1 MRRPTTR
8 PKMNSQNDKE
18 YLNSL
23 NTWRAD
29 REKGLRR
36 EYGWLSLAGLFWL
49 KDGEN
54 QFGSA
59 VENPVRL
66 PARFPK
72 SAGIF
77 TMKEGH
83 VNVNP
88 SEGVAI
94 RFNNEHLKSTSQT
107 IQVDTSGQPDYL
119 FIDDLRLGVIERAGR
134 LAIRIWDPQNPVRL
148 NFVGCSWFEPA
159 PELRVTANI
168 ETYPEPKHVMV
179 DDIVGIQRPA
189 TMQAALAFELD
200 GKTQRLDAEL
210 QEDGSYDIIFKDATA
225 GKSTFPGGRYLTSEV
240 SEGDHVVIDFNI
252 AYNPPCA
259 FTDFATCPL
268 PLPQNLLT
276 VEIEAGEKYQQ
287 G

>member
-1 MRRPTTR
+1 MSNDLPSDYMTTL
-8 PKMNSQNDKE
+8 S
-18 YLNSL
+18 
-23 NTWRAD
+23 TWRAD
-29 REKGLRR
+29 REKSLRR

-49 KDGEN
+49 QEGEN
-54 QFGSA
+54 PFGSA
-59 VENPVRL
+59 SENSIHL

-77 TMKEGH
+77 TMNEGH
-83 VNVNP
+83 VNFTP
-88 SEGVAI
+88 AEGVSI
-94 RFNNEHLKSTSQT
+94 RFNNERLKSTSQT
-107 IQVDTSGQPDYL
+107 IQVDTSGQPDHL

-134 LAIRIWDPQNPVRL
+134 LAIRVWDPQNPVRL
-148 NFVGCSWFEPA
+148 NFPGCRWFEPD
-159 PELRVTANI
+159 PEFRVTARI

-189 TMQAALAFELD
+189 TMHAALAFELA

-225 GKSTFPGGRYLTSEV
+225 GKRTYPGGRYLTSETA
-240 SEGDHVVIDFNI
+240 EGDHVVIDFNI

-268 PLPQNLLT
+268 PLPQNIMA
-276 VEIEAGEKYQQ
+276 VAIEAGEKYKQR
-287 G
+287 